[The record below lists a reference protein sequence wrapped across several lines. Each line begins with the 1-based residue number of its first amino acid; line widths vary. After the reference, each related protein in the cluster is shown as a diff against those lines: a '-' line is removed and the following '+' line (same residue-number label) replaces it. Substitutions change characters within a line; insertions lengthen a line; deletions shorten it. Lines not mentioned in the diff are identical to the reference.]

1 MSANGLRQLSDSFA
15 GALNEARAASTAGG
29 GTSLTTTAAIV
40 GLPNGTSHVAI
51 VARNFAANATVVK
64 VALNPYLHILKTT
77 DSLANV
83 TSYSKVGQQNPASTG
98 VVFGALNTLA
108 NGNAM
113 FVGSFTPFRGMAV
126 TMSASVN
133 AAASTLLAEYWNGS
147 AWVSLNATDGTA
159 NGGATFAQTGN
170 ITWTVPTAWA
180 TTLLPSV
187 KNPVVSPVTAL
198 NAEQYIQGSKSV
210 MLPLYWTRLTVSATL
225 TAGTTANTIF
235 SLNRSTAYAEM
246 VADSLLQFR
255 TPVKGVDL
263 NAIGCIEALTDA
275 GTANLIVNCYTDSV
289 FDQF

>member
-1 MSANGLRQLSDSFA
+1 MSASGLRQASDSFP
-15 GALNEARAASTAGG
+15 GALSEARAASSAGG
-29 GTSLTTTAAIV
+29 GTSLSTTASIV
-40 GLPNGTSHVAI
+40 GFPNGTSHVAI
-51 VARNFAANATVVK
+51 VARNFSTAVVVK
-64 VALNPYLHILKTT
+64 FALNPYLHILKST
-77 DSLANV
+77 DKLATV

-98 VVFGALNTLA
+98 VVIDGLDTLA

-113 FVGSFTPFRGMAV
+113 FIGAATPFRGLAV

-133 AAASTLLAEYWNGS
+133 AVAATLLAEYWNGS
-147 AWVSLNATDGTA
+147 AWVTLSATDGTA
-159 NGGATFAQTGN
+159 NAGATFGKTGN

-180 TTLLPSV
+180 ATLLPNT

-198 NAEQYIQGSKSV
+198 NAEQYIQGAKGV
-210 MLPLYWTRLTVSATL
+210 TLPLYWTRLSVSAAL

-235 SLNRSTAYAEM
+235 SLNRSTTYAEM

-263 NAIGCIEALTDA
+263 NAVSCVEALTDA
-275 GTANLIVNCYTDSV
+275 GTASLIVNCYTDST